1 MLDMRVITKIDD
13 MKRYSREARKEGK
26 SIGLVPTM
34 GFLHEGHMSLV
45 RAAGEECDVVVLSIF
60 VNPVQFGPDED
71 YKKYPRDMERD
82 KKIAE
87 ETGVDRI
94 FAPGVDEMYP
104 DGYATYVEPEGHMAS
119 ILCGKSRPGHFK
131 GVDTVVAKLFNI
143 VSPGKSYFGQKDAQQ
158 AVIIRQ
164 MVKDLNMNTEIR
176 VMPIVREDD
185 GLAASSRNAYLTGD
199 ERRQALRLYNSL
211 KKAEKLVAEGELL
224 AGKIKKEIEKV
235 LVEGEDIRIDYIEVV
250 DAETLEP
257 VENVRDNALVAVAA
271 FVGNTR
277 LIDNTVVRI

>member
-1 MLDMRVITKIDD
+1 MRIITNIDD
-13 MKRYSREARKEGK
+13 MKAYSREAKSQGK

-60 VNPVQFGPDED
+60 VNPVQFGPGED
-71 YKKYPRDMERD
+71 YEKYPRDMERD

-87 ETGVDRI
+87 ETGVDHI

-104 DGYATYVEPEGHMAS
+104 DGYATYIEPEGHMAS

-143 VSPGKSYFGQKDAQQ
+143 VSPDKSYFGQKDAQQ

-199 ERRQALRLYNSL
+199 ERRQALGLYRSL
-211 KKAEKLVAEGELL
+211 KEAERLVSGGERS
-224 AGKIKKEIEKV
+224 AGKLKKEMEKI
-235 LVEGEDIRIDYIEVV
+235 LLEGKDVRVDYIEAV
-250 DAETLEP
+250 DARTLKEVDLLKGETLI
-257 VENVRDNALVAVAA
+257 AVAA
-271 FVGNTR
+271 VVGNTK
-277 LIDNTVVRI
+277 LIDNTVVRSGS

>member
-1 MLDMRVITKIDD
+1 MRVITKIDD